1 MSKDEPDTADELTES
16 IAEAIETAEAL
27 ALTSVARGDFTQSE
41 VISERLTPNLM
52 QAKLYAEISMTSVP
66 EIRSGIAEATAV
78 ASDLAD
84 MDSKY
89 SPLLSMLRRLR
100 EAVSR
105 NLS

>member
-1 MSKDEPDTADELTES
+1 MSKDEPVTAAELTES
-16 IAEAIETAEAL
+16 IAEAIEAAEAL
-27 ALTSVARGDFTQSE
+27 ALTSVARGDYTQSE
-41 VISERLTPNLM
+41 VVSERLTPNLM
-52 QAKLYAEISMTSVP
+52 QAKLYAEISMTSMP
-66 EIRSGIAEATAV
+66 EVMGGIAEATAV

-89 SPLLSMLRRLR
+89 SPLLSRLRRLR

>member
-1 MSKDEPDTADELTES
+1 MSKDEPATASELTES

-27 ALTSVARGDFTQSE
+27 ALTSVARGDFTQSD

-52 QAKLYAEISMTSVP
+52 QAKLYAEISMTSVS
-66 EIRSGIAEATAV
+66 EVRSGIAEATAV

>member
-1 MSKDEPDTADELTES
+1 MSKDEPDTAAELTES

-27 ALTSVARGDFTQSE
+27 ALTSVARGDFSQSE

>member
-1 MSKDEPDTADELTES
+1 MSKDEPATAAELTES
-16 IAEAIETAEAL
+16 IAEAIEAAEAL
-27 ALTSVARGDFTQSE
+27 ALTSVARGDYTQSE
-41 VISERLTPNLM
+41 VVSERLTPNLM
-52 QAKLYAEISMTSVP
+52 QAKLYAEISMTSRP
-66 EIRSGIAEATAV
+66 EVMGGIAEATAV

-89 SPLLSMLRRLR
+89 SPLLSRLRRLR

>member
-1 MSKDEPDTADELTES
+1 MSKDEPATAAELTES
-16 IAEAIETAEAL
+16 IAEVIDTAEAL

-66 EIRSGIAEATAV
+66 EIVSGIAEATAV

-84 MDSKY
+84 IDSKY

-100 EAVSR
+100 EAVAR

>member
-1 MSKDEPDTADELTES
+1 MSKDEPATAAELTET

-27 ALTSVARGDFTQSE
+27 ALTSVARGDFAQSE

-66 EIRSGIAEATAV
+66 EIRSGIAEAAAV
-78 ASDLAD
+78 TSDLAD

-89 SPLLSMLRRLR
+89 SPLLSMLQRLR

>member
-1 MSKDEPDTADELTES
+1 MSKDEPDTAAELTES